1 MSPRG
6 KYCVHS
12 LRGVWGG
19 AGNVPPLNFK
29 KDDVM
34 GVASKLSGTENA
46 LRAEAIEIIN
56 WILCFGCVSDEL
68 RVFVTRLA
76 DWLANS
82 SVPWASYHAIIACHL
97 VALDKRTGVIPVG
110 IGETLY

>member
-6 KYCVHS
+6 KSCVHS

-19 AGNVPPLNFK
+19 AGNVPPLNFTK
-29 KDDVM
+29 GDVT
-34 GVASKLSGTENA
+34 GVASKLSSAAGD
-46 LRAEAIEIIN
+46 LRAEAIDIIN
-56 WILCFGCVSDEL
+56 LILCFGCASEEL
-68 RVFVTRLA
+68 RLFVTRLA
-76 DWLANS
+76 EWVSNS
-82 SVPWASYHAIIACHL
+82 SVPWASYHAMIACRL